1 MLASPRMA
9 LEGQPAALVTGGAGF
24 IGAHVVRAIQASGAA
39 SVVVL
44 DDLSGGAEDNL
55 PDGVTFVRGSVVDH
69 ELLARLFTEHRFRFV
84 YHLAAYAAEGL
95 SHFIRR
101 FNYTNNVVGSVNVI
115 NECIRH
121 EVERLVF
128 TSSIAVYGA
137 IEPPMREDS
146 VPRPEDPY
154 GVAKLAVEYDLEAA
168 HRMFGLQSVV
178 FRPHNVYGE
187 YQNIGDPYRNVVGIF
202 MNQILTGRPMSV
214 FGDGTQRRAFSY
226 VGDIVPAI
234 AASAW
239 TPVTDGRT
247 FNIGA
252 DRDYTVLEL
261 ARAVAV
267 AMGVPEHPVVHLAP
281 RNEVREAWADH
292 SAVAR
297 VLGPLPQTPLAEG
310 LARMAAWVHRVGP
323 RAGRPFEAIEI
334 SKGLPPSWAALA
346 SGHA

>member
-1 MLASPRMA
+1 MA
-9 LEGQPAALVTGGAGF
+9 TDGTPAALVTGGAGF
-24 IGAHVVRAIQASGAA
+24 IGAHVVRAIQASGAT

-44 DDLSGGAEDNL
+44 DDLSGGSVDNL
-55 PDGVTFVRGSVVDH
+55 PPGVTFVRGSVVDH
-69 ELLARLFTEHRFRFV
+69 DLVARLFDEHRFRHV

-121 EVERLVF
+121 EVECLVF

-137 IEPPMREDS
+137 IDPPMREDS

-154 GVAKLAVEYDLEAA
+154 GIAKLAVEYDLDAA
-168 HRMFGLQSVV
+168 HRMFGLRSVI

-202 MNQILTGRPMSV
+202 MNQIMTGRPMSV

-226 VGDIVPAI
+226 VGDIAPAI

-239 TPVTDGRT
+239 TPAAHGRT

-261 ARAVAV
+261 ARAVAA
-267 AMGVPEHPVVHLAP
+267 AMGVPDHPVVHLAP

-292 SAVAR
+292 SAVAQ
-297 VLGPLPQTPLAEG
+297 VLGPFPATALDAG
-310 LARMAAWVHRVGP
+310 LARMAAWVRRVGP
-323 RAGRPFEAIEI
+323 RAGEPFGAIELR
-334 SKGLPPSWAALA
+334 KGLPPSWAALTA
-346 SGHA
+346 GHA

>member
-1 MLASPRMA
+1 MPPVATERKPT
-9 LEGQPAALVTGGAGF
+9 ALVTGGAGF
-24 IGAHVVRAIQASGAA
+24 IGAHVVRAIQASGHA

-44 DDLSGGAEDNL
+44 DDLTGGSEDNL
-55 PDGVTFVRGSVVDH
+55 PDGMTFVHGSVVDH
-69 ELLARLFTEHRFRFV
+69 ELVARLFAEYHFAYV

-101 FNYTNNVVGSVNVI
+101 FNYTNNVLGSVNVI

-121 EVERLVF
+121 EVECVVF

-154 GVAKLAVEYDLEAA
+154 GIAKLAVEHDLEAA
-168 HRMFGLQSVV
+168 RRMFGLRSVI

-202 MNQILTGRPMSV
+202 MNQIMTGRPMSV

-226 VGDIVPAI
+226 VGDIAPAI

-239 TPVTDGRT
+239 TPAAHGRT

-261 ARAVAV
+261 ARAVAA
-267 AMGVPEHPVVHLAP
+267 AMGVPEHPVTHLAP

-292 SAVAR
+292 SAVAT
-297 VLGPLPQTPLAEG
+297 VLGPFSETSLETG
-310 LARMAAWVHRVGP
+310 LARMATWVRRVGP
-323 RAGRPFEAIEI
+323 RAGQPFEGIEL
-334 SKGLPPSWAALA
+334 SRGLPASWAALT
-346 SGHA
+346 SDHA